1 MNVYLIRLGC
11 MNFGICVSK
20 NEKEVRD
27 HYARNHPGMLFTI
40 ENITNS
46 YDFPVLEV
54 QINKQIKDIV
64 N

>member
-1 MNVYLIRLGC
+1 